1 MMLINFRIE
10 NYDNIRIIL
19 QCEILAIQIAI
30 YSLFFVSV
38 FQILF
43 IISHNIC
50 IIKGFYG
57 NFLARQVQSLLLYS
71 VENDSIFL
79 SY

>member
-1 MMLINFRIE
+1 MMLIIFRIE
-10 NYDNIRIIL
+10 NYDNIGIIV

-50 IIKGFYG
+50 IIKGFMEI
-57 NFLARQVQSLLLYS
+57 FLAMQAQSLLWYS
-71 VENDSIFL
+71 VENDSIFS